1 MKSLTFI
8 RGVVL
13 AGALMLIAATPAFA
27 ASTAAQG
34 STTTPA
40 KSATV
45 VHTKSGGTVT
55 HVQSAQALAQ
65 STGEDTPLH
74 LSGSSGTTHAAASSG
89 GGGSI
94 VRTIVGLFIV
104 IAVIYGIA
112 WIMKQAKKSKH
123 RPTGRGLTQVASLP
137 LGSGRS
143 VAVVRAGREVLVVG
157 VAENGVTPIRSYSEA
172 EAIAL
177 GIEIPPEKPEV
188 ADRAEKPSDRVLDV
202 LRRITARS

>member
-13 AGALMLIAATPAFA
+13 AGALMLIAAMPAVA
-27 ASTAAQG
+27 AVG
-34 STTTPA
+34 P
-40 KSATV
+40 
-45 VHTKSGGTVT
+45 T
-55 HVQSAQALAQ
+55 HQPVQSTQALAQ
-65 STGEDTPLH
+65 STGENTPLR
-74 LSGSSGTTHAAASSG
+74 LSGTTTATHAATSSSG
-89 GGGSI
+89 GASI

-112 WIMKQAKKSKH
+112 WIMKQAKKSKS
-123 RPTGRGLTQVASLP
+123 RPTGHGLTQVASLP

-177 GIEIPPEKPEV
+177 GIEVPPEKP
-188 ADRAEKPSDRVLDV
+188 DGSDQAEKPSDRVLDV
-202 LRRITARS
+202 LRRMTARS

>member
-1 MKSLTFI
+1 MKSLTFM

-13 AGALMLIAATPAFA
+13 AGALMLIAAMPAMA
-27 ASTAAQG
+27 AIAPSHQ
-34 STTTPA
+34 
-40 KSATV
+40 
-45 VHTKSGGTVT
+45 
-55 HVQSAQALAQ
+55 HVESAQALAQ
-65 STGEDTPLH
+65 STGENTPLH
-74 LSGSSGTTHAAASSG
+74 LSGSTTATHAAASSG
-89 GGGSI
+89 GGASI

-112 WIMKQAKKSKH
+112 WIMKHAKKSKT
-123 RPTGRGLTQVASLP
+123 RPMGSGLTQVASLP

-177 GIEIPPEKPEV
+177 GIEVPPEKPEV

-202 LRRITARS
+202 LRRMTARS